1 MVTGPGGRQSQQLGT
16 KEITMQMHPMMI
28 QQLAD
33 LQLKEARTH
42 SAELRLARAARQARL
57 AGTIRPERR
66 LRRRPRLSMP
76 ALRDL
81 GAI

>member
-1 MVTGPGGRQSQQLGT
+1 
-16 KEITMQMHPMMI
+16 MQMHPMMI

-33 LQLKEARTH
+33 LQLSEARAH
-42 SAELRLARAARQARL
+42 AAQLRLGRAARRARL

-66 LRRRPRLSMP
+66 LHRWQSARLPIP

-81 GAI
+81 SAV